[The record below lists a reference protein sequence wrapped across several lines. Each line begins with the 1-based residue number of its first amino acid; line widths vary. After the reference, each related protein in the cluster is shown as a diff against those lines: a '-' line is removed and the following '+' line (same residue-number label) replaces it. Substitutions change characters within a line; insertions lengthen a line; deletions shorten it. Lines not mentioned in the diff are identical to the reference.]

1 MSVLA
6 RSALWRRLDTDGTE
20 HVLYDDRSGL
30 RARGTVLSTDPVP
43 HTCRYQ
49 LLTDERWCTRL
60 FEVETEGAGWQRQV
74 RLERSSDGWRVTTHE
89 RGNLSP
95 LLARAGRSGPAQ
107 PGTERP
113 DELAGA
119 LDVDL
124 LNSPLTNTLP
134 LRRLGLVPGGRAD
147 GTGYDIVA
155 AWVLLPELTVLPS
168 RQTYSLLAPGRVSY
182 ESGSF
187 ATELTVDPGGFVTH
201 YPGFAD
207 RLA

>member
-6 RSALWRRLDTDGTE
+6 RSALWRRLDTNGTE
-20 HVLYDDRSGL
+20 HVLYDDRNGL
-30 RARGTVLSTDPVP
+30 RARGTVLSIDPIP

-49 LLTDERWCTRL
+49 LLTDERWATRL
-60 FEVETEGAGWQRQV
+60 FEVEAEGAGWQRQV

-89 RGNLSP
+89 RGELAKA
-95 LLARAGRSGPAQ
+95 LARAGRPGPAL
-107 PGTERP
+107 PGTDRP
-113 DELAGA
+113 DQFADA

-124 LNSPLTNTLP
+124 LNSSLTNTLP

-147 GTGYDIVA
+147 GKGHEVIA
-155 AWVLLPELTVLPS
+155 AWVLVPELTVLPCH
-168 RQTYSLLAPGRVSY
+168 QTYALLAPDRVSY

-187 ATELTVDPGGFVTH
+187 ATELTIDRNGLVAH
-201 YPGFAD
+201 YPGFAG